1 MTEQGT
7 TAPLKVLMV
16 EDSAADAELLLR
28 ELRRLQRPIEHRRVE
43 SEQSLHDALESFA
56 PHIVLSDYSMPGFG
70 GRDALEIVLR
80 RAPGTPFLFVSG
92 TIGEERAIEA
102 LQRGAWDYVLKE
114 NLRRLPT
121 AIERALRVAAER
133 AERAAIQ
140 RALHESEER
149 FRGIVESSHDWIW
162 EADAALRVSYSNPAV
177 AEILGYTP
185 EELQGRIVYD
195 LIDPADHVEV
205 ATRIPSLVREPQG
218 WRRWRLRWRHR
229 DGHRRVLESTGRPM
243 FDNDHLRGFRGV
255 CHDVTERLQ
264 QEAHIRRL
272 GRIHAVLSAVG
283 NMALRAAGRDELLLA
298 ACRIAVEQGGFNAA
312 GIGVREGD
320 ALRVARTY
328 GNAALIASV
337 APDQAIPLHGS
348 QYDDHPSLRA
358 FLEERVIAIPDFG
371 DPLSAGVPASLC
383 ATMVERGVYSQI
395 SLPLGSPPWGLLAL
409 YSDAVRIYDEE
420 EIGLLRRLADE
431 LDYAVDFLA
440 RGERLQYLAY
450 HNPTTGL
457 PNRAA
462 FQRRV
467 ASLLTRGEVAVVAL
481 DIAGFGRIQTTRGR
495 DFGNALLEAL
505 GDALQQL
512 RRGVYVA
519 HPEAET
525 LLVALPVAH
534 GADDERHRLEEE
546 LAVLG
551 RHSFVV
557 QGERIHVGLRAG
569 MAIGPGQGDD
579 ADVLERHAR
588 VALADATSRDV
599 TLRCY
604 SIELS
609 QRTVRRMALER
620 DLRHAV
626 DARQFVLYFQPKF
639 DAVDGRL
646 VGAEALIRWNHPV
659 EGLVSPAEFVP
670 VLEDTGL
677 LVDVGHW
684 VMAEAIAT
692 AQAWRRHHPGL
703 RLAVNVSARELR
715 HANFLDACRELLAPF
730 EGDAPIDIEITESV
744 IVDDVEQ
751 SVQLLQ
757 GLRALGCRIAIDDFG
772 TGYSS
777 LNYLVRLP
785 VDTLKIDRSFVAM
798 LERSP
803 ETVTL
808 VANTIGLAHSL
819 GLDVV
824 AEGVE
829 TEEQAAH
836 LRRLGC
842 ELLQGYLLGRPLP
855 ADAFVSRLLS
865 G

>member
-1 MTEQGT
+1 M

-43 SEQSLHDALESFA
+43 SEKSLHDALELFA
-56 PHIVLSDYSMPGFG
+56 PDIVLSDYSMPGFG
-70 GRDALEIVLR
+70 GRDALEIVMR
-80 RAPGTPFLFVSG
+80 RAPGTPFLYVSG

-133 AERAAIQ
+133 AERAEIQ
-140 RALHESEER
+140 RALHQSEER

-162 EADAALRVSYSNPAV
+162 EADASLHVSYSNPAV
-177 AEILGYTP
+177 ADILGYTP
-185 EELQGRIVYD
+185 EELQGRILHD
-195 LIDPADHVEV
+195 LIDPADHVEL
-205 ATRIPSLVREPQG
+205 ATRMPSLVREPHG

-229 DGHRRVLESTGRPM
+229 DGQRRVLESTGRPM
-243 FDNDHLRGFRGV
+243 FDNDHLCGFRGI

-272 GRIHAVLSAVG
+272 VRIHALLSAVG
-283 NMALRAAGRDELLLA
+283 SMALRAADRDELLLA

-320 ALRVARTY
+320 TLRVARTY
-328 GNAALIASV
+328 GNAALINSV
-337 APDQAIPLHGS
+337 APDPAIPLVGGK
-348 QYDDHPSLRA
+348 YDGHPSLRA
-358 FLEERVIAIPDFG
+358 FLEERVVAVPDFS
-371 DPLSAGVPASLC
+371 DPLSAGVPAPLC
-383 ATMVERGVYSQI
+383 AAMVERGVFSQI
-395 SLPLGSPPWGLLAL
+395 SLPLGSPPWGALAL

-420 EIGLLRRLADE
+420 EIGLLRQLADE

-457 PNRAA
+457 PSRAG
-462 FQRRV
+462 FQQRV
-467 ASLLTRGEVAVVAL
+467 AALLARGNVVVVAL
-481 DIAGFGRIQTTRGR
+481 DVVGLGRIQTTRGR
-495 DFGNALLEAL
+495 EFGNALLEAL
-505 GDALQQL
+505 GAALQQL
-512 RRGVYVA
+512 GRGMYVA

-525 LLVALPVAH
+525 LLLVLPVA
-534 GADDERHRLEEE
+534 GAPDDERNRLEETLSA
-546 LAVLG
+546 LA
-551 RHSFVV
+551 RHAFVV
-557 QGERIHVGLRAG
+557 QGERIHVRLRAG
-569 MAIGPGQGDD
+569 MAVGPAHGND
-579 ADVLERHAR
+579 ADALERHAR
-588 VALADATSRDV
+588 AALADATSRDV
-599 TLRCY
+599 MLCGY

-626 DARQFVLYFQPKF
+626 DARQFVLHFQPKF
-639 DAVDGRL
+639 DATNVRL

-677 LVDVGHW
+677 LVEVGRW

-692 AQAWRRHHPGL
+692 VQAWRRHHPGL

-715 HANFLDACRELLAPF
+715 HADFLDGCREMLAPF
-730 EGDAPIDIEITESV
+730 GGDAPIDIEITESV
-744 IVDDVEQ
+744 IIDDVEQ

-757 GLRALGCRIAIDDFG
+757 ALRALGCRIAIDDFG

-798 LERSP
+798 LEKSP
-803 ETVTL
+803 ETVAL
-808 VANTIGLAHSL
+808 VANTIALAHSL

-829 TEEQAAH
+829 TDEQAAH

-842 ELLQGYLLGRPLP
+842 EQLQGFLLGRPLP
-855 ADAFVSRLLS
+855 ADGFVARLLS

>member
-1 MTEQGT
+1 
-7 TAPLKVLMV
+7 
-16 EDSAADAELLLR
+16 
-28 ELRRLQRPIEHRRVE
+28 
-43 SEQSLHDALESFA
+43 
-56 PHIVLSDYSMPGFG
+56 
-70 GRDALEIVLR
+70 
-80 RAPGTPFLFVSG
+80 
-92 TIGEERAIEA
+92 
-102 LQRGAWDYVLKE
+102 
-114 NLRRLPT
+114 
-121 AIERALRVAAER
+121 
-133 AERAAIQ
+133 
-140 RALHESEER
+140 
-149 FRGIVESSHDWIW
+149 
-162 EADAALRVSYSNPAV
+162 
-177 AEILGYTP
+177 
-185 EELQGRIVYD
+185 VYD

-205 ATRIPSLVREPQG
+205 ATRVPSLVREPLG

-243 FDNDHLRGFRGV
+243 FDDDHLGGFRGV

-272 GRIHAVLSAVG
+272 ARIHAVLSAVG
-283 NMALRAAGRDELLLA
+283 NMALRAVDRDELLLA
-298 ACRIAVEQGGFNAA
+298 ACRIAVEQGGFDAA

-328 GNAALIASV
+328 GNAALLASV
-337 APDQAIPLHGS
+337 APDQAIPLAGGA
-348 QYDDHPSLRA
+348 YEDHPSLRA
-358 FLEERVIAIPDFG
+358 FREARVVAVPDFG
-371 DPLSAGVPASLC
+371 DPLSAGVPAALC
-383 ATMVERGVYSQI
+383 RRMVECGVYSQI

-409 YSDAVRIYDEE
+409 YSDAVRVYDEE

-462 FQRRV
+462 FQQRV
-467 ASLLTRGEVAVVAL
+467 TTLLARGSVAVVAL

-505 GDALQQL
+505 GDALQHMH
-512 RRGVYVA
+512 RGAYVA

-525 LLVALPVAH
+525 LLLALPVA
-534 GADDERHRLEEE
+534 GSVEDERHWLEDAFAT
-546 LAVLG
+546 LA

-557 QGERIHVGLRAG
+557 QGERIHVGVRAG
-569 MAIGPGQGDD
+569 MAVGPVHGDD
-579 ADVLERHAR
+579 ADALERHAR
-588 VALADATSRDV
+588 AALADATSRDV
-599 TLRCY
+599 MLRCY

-626 DARQFVLYFQPKF
+626 DARQFMLYFQPKF
-639 DAVDGRL
+639 DATNGRL
-646 VGAEALIRWNHPV
+646 VGAEALIRWNHPD
-659 EGLVSPAEFVP
+659 EGVVSPAEFVP

-677 LVDVGHW
+677 LVDVGRW
-684 VMAEAIAT
+684 VMAEAIASV
-692 AQAWRRHHPGL
+692 QAWRLHHPDL

-715 HANFLDACRELLAPF
+715 HADFLDGCRELLAPF
-730 EGDAPIDIEITESV
+730 GGNAPIDIEITEGV
-744 IVDDVEQ
+744 IVEDVEQ
-751 SVQLLQ
+751 SVRLLQ
-757 GLRALGCRIAIDDFG
+757 ALRALGCRIAIDDFG

-798 LERSP
+798 LEDSP
-803 ETVTL
+803 ETVAL

-829 TEEQAAH
+829 TEAQAVH

-842 ELLQGYLLGRPLP
+842 EQLQGYLLGRPLP
-855 ADAFVSRLLS
+855 PDAFVARLQAS
-865 G
+865 